1 MNVKKNDQQI
11 SLPQKELE
19 EKKNLYS
26 ESYKTT
32 NVNILLN
39 RVRLDKKKSFRKKS
53 IIAIAFV
60 SIIIAITAYFII

>member
-1 MNVKKNDQQI
+1 MKKNDQNI
-11 SLPQKELE
+11 SLSETELDA
-19 EKKNLYS
+19 KQNLYS

-32 NVNILLN
+32 NVNVLLN
-39 RVRLDKKKSFRKKS
+39 RVRLDKKKSFIKKS

>member
-1 MNVKKNDQQI
+1 MKKNDQDI
-11 SLPQKELE
+11 YLPEKEFD

-53 IIAIAFV
+53 IIAIV
-60 SIIIAITAYFII
+60 LISIIIAITTYFII

>member
-1 MNVKKNDQQI
+1 MKKHDQNI
-11 SLPQKELE
+11 SLSETEIDAKQ
-19 EKKNLYS
+19 NLYS

>member
-1 MNVKKNDQQI
+1 MKKHDQDI
-11 SLPQKELE
+11 SLSETEIDAKQ
-19 EKKNLYS
+19 NLYS

-53 IIAIAFV
+53 IVAIVLVSVVIAI
-60 SIIIAITAYFII
+60 IAYFTI